1 MVGSSDNKLKLSV
14 VMATYNRAETIRE
27 TLRHLAEQELDP
39 AEYEVIVVDDGSP
52 DHTGA
57 VVEQWRTRAP
67 FRLTYLRHENHGPGY
82 TQNRGLEVANA
93 PIVLLMADDIF
104 MSPQALRAHLDMHEA
119 HPGEE
124 VAALGRVEQ
133 SPALAELSVFLSKLD
148 RMRFADFA
156 GSQEVPYYRFWAC
169 NISVKREFVLRH
181 GPFREE
187 CGRAGPGSH
196 EDSELGYRL
205 SYAGLRILYQPDAL
219 GFHHHIMTLDQ
230 MCRRAHVQG
239 MNFVDFREQVGQ
251 PEIAV
256 IYHVW
261 DVTTVRDHLRV
272 WFGPRRH
279 YVPLSDRNPALL
291 LGRYLLRGLAFNRL
305 TIPLFWRPLADRA
318 ERVPAL
324 ANFMRPAF
332 YRGLIAYHFFR
343 GYREGRTCTG
353 APAEQLRQ
361 A

>member
-1 MVGSSDNKLKLSV
+1 MVGSADKKLKLSV

-27 TLRHLAEQELDP
+27 TLRHLAEQALNP

-57 VVEQWRTRAP
+57 VVEEWMARAP
-67 FRLTYLRHENHGPGY
+67 FRLTYLHHENHGPGY
-82 TQNRGLEVANA
+82 TQNRGLEVAKA

-104 MSPQALRAHLDMHEA
+104 MSPQALKAHLDMHRVHAEQ
-119 HPGEE
+119 E
-124 VAALGRVEQ
+124 VAVLGRVEQ
-133 SPALAELSVFLSKLD
+133 SPSLIECSVFLSKLD

-156 GSQEVPYYRFWAC
+156 GSEELPYYRFWAC

-181 GPFREE
+181 GPFREQ
-187 CGRAGPGSH
+187 CGPAGPGSH
-196 EDSELGYRL
+196 EDPELGYRL
-205 SYAGLRILYQPDAL
+205 SRAGLRILYCPDAL

-230 MCRRAHVQG
+230 MCQRARVQG
-239 MNFVDFREQVGQ
+239 RNFVDFREQVGQ

-256 IYHVW
+256 VYHVCGLS
-261 DVTTVRDHLRV
+261 TLRDHLRI

-279 YVPLSDRNPALL
+279 YVPPRDRNPAVL

-305 TIPLFWRPLADRA
+305 TVPLIWRPLAERA
-318 ERVPAL
+318 ERNAAL
-324 ANFMRPAF
+324 ADFMRPAF

-343 GYREGRTCTG
+343 GCREGRTWTG
-353 APAEQLRQ
+353 APMAHPRQ